1 MIRSAS
7 RSLMRSMKLSSVS
20 SLSNSAAWALATS
33 RPSLSPSSTS
43 PTPTYQALLSA
54 RHVQRAWAD
63 PWCLEHL
70 AVEQVL
76 NQRDVVQRELADEE
90 DIEAAALCDGLE
102 DARDPTK
109 VTEPPL

>member
-1 MIRSAS
+1 
-7 RSLMRSMKLSSVS
+7 
-20 SLSNSAAWALATS
+20 
-33 RPSLSPSSTS
+33 
-43 PTPTYQALLSA
+43 
-54 RHVQRAWAD
+54 
-63 PWCLEHL
+63 LEHL